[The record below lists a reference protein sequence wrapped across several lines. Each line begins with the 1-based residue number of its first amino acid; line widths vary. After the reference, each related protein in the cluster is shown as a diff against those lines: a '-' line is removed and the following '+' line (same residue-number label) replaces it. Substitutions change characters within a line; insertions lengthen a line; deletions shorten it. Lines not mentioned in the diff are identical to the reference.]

1 MPTLMIVEMHEYQ
14 LLQSIPTS
22 FGSGQYADPGGT
34 DRAAQP
40 THGGRQ
46 REIVHGVL
54 ATAIRIPNHPTV
66 RDLAF
71 CT

>member
-1 MPTLMIVEMHEYQ
+1 MIVEMHEYQ

-46 REIVHGVL
+46 REIVHAVL
-54 ATAIRIPNHPTV
+54 ATAISVKPDP
-66 RDLAF
+66 A
-71 CT
+71 